1 MIPMLAAKVKPHQLH
16 LLEYPRYV
24 APKLDGIRC
33 VSTGSMLLSKTM
45 KPLPNQHAWNM
56 FAIPQLAGLDG
67 ELIMGSPCAGN
78 VFRRTCSAVT
88 TIAGEPD
95 LTFWVFDW
103 HPGSGGFEKRLE
115 IAHSLVKLGK
125 RHRRNIELVQ
135 HRLVRS
141 PAEFLEAELEYIN
154 TGYEGIVSRSIYGD
168 YKYGRS
174 TLRQGWL
181 VKMKRMEDS
190 ECRIL
195 SCYPRAHNANEAVVQ
210 ADGVK
215 RRSSHKAGKTALDT
229 LGKML
234 AEDVH
239 TGVQFELGTGKMT
252 AEEAKAMWEL
262 WKEHPGKVMALV
274 AKYQFFPVGVKEK
287 PRHPVWHDWRAQFD
301 M

>member
-1 MIPMLAAKVKPHQLH
+1 MLAAKVKPHQLH

-33 VSTGSMLLSKTM
+33 ISTGSELLSKTM
-45 KPLPNQHAWNM
+45 KPLPNLHAWQQ
-56 FAIPQLAGLDG
+56 FAVKEFEGLDG
-67 ELIMGSPCAGN
+67 ELVTGSPTAGD
-78 VFRRTCSAVT
+78 VFRKTSSAVAT
-88 TIAGEPD
+88 VAGEPD

-103 HPGSGGFEKRLE
+103 HPGTAGDGFGRRLE

-125 RHRRNIELVQ
+125 KFRRNIELVQ
-135 HRLVRS
+135 HRLVSS
-141 PAEFLEAELEYIN
+141 PAEFLEAELGYIQA
-154 TGYEGIVSRSIYGD
+154 GYEGIVSRSVDGG

-195 SCYPRAHNANEAVVQ
+195 RCYPREHNANEAVAQ

-215 RRSSHKAGKTALDT
+215 RRSSHKAGKTAVDT

-234 AEDVH
+234 AEDIH

-252 AEEAKAMWEL
+252 AEEAKVLWEL
-262 WKEHPGKVMALV
+262 WKARPGKVMALV
-274 AKYQFFPVGVKEK
+274 ATYSFFSVGIKEK
-287 PRHPVWHDWRAQFD
+287 PRHPVWQRWREAWD
-301 M
+301 I